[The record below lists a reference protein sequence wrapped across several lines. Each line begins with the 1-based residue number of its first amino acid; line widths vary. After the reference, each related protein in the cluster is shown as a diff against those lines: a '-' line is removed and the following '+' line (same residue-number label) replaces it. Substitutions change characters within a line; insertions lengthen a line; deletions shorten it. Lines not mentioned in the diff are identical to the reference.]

1 MSLNTKYILNL
12 RHIPRTGW
20 LLRGVPPVIAESVA
34 EHIFLTSIIAMDI
47 AEKLWSR
54 NIRLDKARTLS
65 MSIIHDVP
73 EAVTG
78 DIIRL
83 VKANA
88 EEHFSIIESQAIKEL
103 GIQEY
108 ESLYNELSSGETLE
122 SIVVKI
128 ADDIA
133 TILEGKRLMGMGY
146 HQVEEIIVNVEAH
159 LRGLINAKT
168 PMEVRG
174 ILWEIVR
181 EYLEAS
187 PAGGAY
193 SNQK

>member
-1 MSLNTKYILNL
+1 MNIRYILNL

-88 EEHFSIIESQAIKEL
+88 EEYFSIIESQAIKEL

-122 SIVVKI
+122 SIVVKV
-128 ADDIA
+128 ADDVA
-133 TILEGKRLMGMGY
+133 TILEGRRLMEMGY

-159 LRGLINAKT
+159 LRELVNAKT
-168 PMEVRG
+168 PVEVKG
-174 ILWEIVR
+174 VLLEIVS
-181 EYLEAS
+181 EYLDAS
-187 PAGGAY
+187 VF
-193 SNQK
+193 SKQK